1 MKKKI
6 KKFPKTLFVMIAVI
20 AVIAVCLTGLFV
32 YNRIMLKK
40 DAVLLKKHVGQ
51 MVEVDGHD
59 MVSHHQYMI
68 SRLYTGSLVM
78 IIRSWS

>member
-6 KKFPKTLFVMIAVI
+6 KKFPKTLFVMI

-40 DAVLLKKHVGQ
+40 DAVLL
-51 MVEVDGHD
+51 
-59 MVSHHQYMI
+59 
-68 SRLYTGSLVM
+68 
-78 IIRSWS
+78 

>member
-6 KKFPKTLFVMIAVI
+6 KLFPKVLLVAFAVI
-20 AVIAVCLTGLFV
+20 TVCLTGLFI

-40 DAVLLKKHVGQ
+40 DAALLKEHVGQ

-59 MVSHHQYMI
+59 MCV
-68 SRLYTGSLVM
+68 
-78 IIRSWS
+78 